1 MDYPIIKYPRTPHL
15 AGSRLQP
22 GDEDLSQVPFS
33 CLAGRRLTV
42 EEKVDGANSAVSFG
56 PEGQLLLQ
64 SRGHYLTGGWRER
77 HYALFKTWAQAH
89 QGALRAAL
97 GSRYVLY
104 GEWLYAKH
112 SVYYDALPDYFLEFD
127 ILDRET
133 GEFLDTERRRE
144 LTAGLPLASAPVLAQ
159 GVFSSAEELV
169 SLLGPSRYISPRHL
183 ERLRETCLQAGLDAE
198 RCLRETDASPLME
211 GLYIKIEE
219 DGRVK
224 ERLKYVRASFAQA
237 VDSSGSHWLDR
248 PIVPNGLDRPLEE
261 LFLPAGARPQR

>member
-15 AGSRLQP
+15 EGSRLQP

-42 EEKVDGANSAVSFG
+42 EEKVDGANFMLKEIMEQ
-56 PEGQLLLQ
+56 P
-64 SRGHYLTGGWRER
+64 R
-77 HYALFKTWAQAH
+77 
-89 QGALRAAL
+89 ALRSAL

-237 VDSSGSHWLDR
+237 VDSFF
-248 PIVPNGLDRPLEE
+248 P
-261 LFLPAGARPQR
+261 PQ

>member
-1 MDYPIIKYPRTPHL
+1 MAAYTFRPHPEPARPA
-15 AGSRLQP
+15 AGGREAEGP
-22 GDEDLSQVPFS
+22 G
-33 CLAGRRLTV
+33 
-42 EEKVDGANSAVSFG
+42 
-56 PEGQLLLQ
+56 
-64 SRGHYLTGGWRER
+64 
-77 HYALFKTWAQAH
+77 
-89 QGALRAAL
+89 
-97 GSRYVLY
+97 
-104 GEWLYAKH
+104 
-112 SVYYDALPDYFLEFD
+112 
-127 ILDRET
+127 
-133 GEFLDTERRRE
+133 
-144 LTAGLPLASAPVLAQ
+144 
-159 GVFSSAEELV
+159 EELV

-261 LFLPAGARPQR
+261 LFLPAGARLQR